1 MNIYLFNLTRYFN
14 FSLSIPSFWMSGTL
28 TLGLKLALNP
38 VTKLG
43 DSIEES
49 INVIAGA

>member
-1 MNIYLFNLTRYFN
+1 LDEE
-14 FSLSIPSFWMSGTL
+14 TL

-49 INVIAGA
+49 INVMPRSKADWYYILILSGL